1 MRESRQSCFLGNQSF
16 FEASFRGRL
25 YMESE
30 AMLRLPR
37 FSLSHNMFLGKHHIE
52 DNDLE
57 LLSCEIQG
65 LKKIVP
71 FGSVSTPQF
80 CPKCSYKMYSRG
92 IKTRTINHPVLQD
105 GYQLVM
111 QL

>member
-16 FEASFRGRL
+16 FGASFRGRL
-25 YMESE
+25 YMKSE

-37 FSLSHNMFLGKHHIE
+37 FSLSHMFLGKHHIE

-65 LKKIVP
+65 LKKIVT